1 MHDLILGKD
10 RIPMAYKTLPFE
22 KRIKENIK
30 NYSLDNLYPVETL
43 TEFFKAFTKINH
55 IEILLTGRH
64 GERVVATGDFRDFD
78 GDVEA
83 NPGRKVRVYN
93 RTVGHLYC
101 TTDGIWDSHRGML
114 DVMLDQMVALL
125 EKMGEQAY
133 LSTESSFYI
142 DELEEKEKSQQ
153 QIRTHSEKLD
163 PLTSVFNKIYFE
175 KRMGIIDRAEIIP
188 VGVVNININDWK
200 YVNDHY
206 GDEESDR
213 LIRLIAK
220 IIREESKAEYVVGRV
235 DGDVFVTL
243 IPMAEENE
251 AEAFAQRVQA
261 ACLATEDSVLAPS
274 VACGVVYK
282 SNVEQCLEELLSDAE
297 YEMFQ
302 NKLEIKNAP
311 GYRERLEKKGQ

>member
-30 NYSLDNLYPVETL
+30 NYTLDNLYPVETL
-43 TEFFKAFTKINH
+43 TEFFQAFTETNH

-64 GERVVATGDFRDFD
+64 GERTVATGDFHDFD

-83 NPGRKVRVYN
+83 NPGRKVRVCN

-101 TTDGIWDSHRGML
+101 RMEGSDNGVS
-114 DVMLDQMVALL
+114 DVMLDQLVALL

-133 LSTESSFYI
+133 LFTESSLYI
-142 DELEEKEKSQQ
+142 DELEDKEKSQQ

-243 IPMAEENE
+243 IPMAEDYE
-251 AEAFAQRVQA
+251 AEEFAQRVQA

-282 SNVEQCLEELLSDAE
+282 SNVEQHLEELLSDAE

-311 GYRERLEKKGQ
+311 GYRERLEKNGQ

>member
-1 MHDLILGKD
+1 
-10 RIPMAYKTLPFE
+10 MAYKTLPFE

-30 NYSLDNLYPVETL
+30 NYTLDNLYPVETL
-43 TEFFKAFTKINH
+43 TEFFQAFTVINH

-64 GERVVATGDFRDFD
+64 GEKTVSIGDFSDFD

-83 NPGRKVRVYN
+83 NPGRKIRVCN

-101 TTDGIWDSHRGML
+101 KTEGVEDSYKGTIDGML
-114 DVMLDQMVALL
+114 DQLVVLL

-133 LSTESSFYI
+133 LFTESSLYI

-213 LIRLIAK
+213 LIRLIANL
-220 IIREESKAEYVVGRV
+220 IREESKAEYVVGRV

-243 IPMAEENE
+243 IPMAEDYE
-251 AEAFAQRVQA
+251 AEEFAQRVQV
-261 ACLATEDSVLAPS
+261 ACLAVEDPILAPS

-282 SNVEQCLEELLSDAE
+282 NNVEQHLEDLLSDAE

-302 NKLEIKNAP
+302 NKLEIKNTP
-311 GYRERLEKKGQ
+311 GYRERLEKNGQ